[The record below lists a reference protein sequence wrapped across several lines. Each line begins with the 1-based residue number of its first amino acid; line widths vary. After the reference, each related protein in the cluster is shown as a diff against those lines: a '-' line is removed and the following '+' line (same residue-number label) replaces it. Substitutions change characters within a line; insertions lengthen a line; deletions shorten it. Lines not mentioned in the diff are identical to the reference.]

1 MSDRK
6 TIHVILVP
14 GADALEFGPDV
25 AEAERRH
32 IAAHALILPAY
43 SGHPI
48 DGRRPYYDAVSR
60 QIQQVMEAIREKDSG
75 ARIFGVGRNQG
86 ASLLGHAA
94 ADNEAFCGLVFTGAI
109 PELSLFR
116 ANSVLP
122 SARAFR
128 DSLSDP
134 EELSRIPEMRD
145 MDLTQTLQRIEPDRC
160 LLQIGTRDDWI
171 DEASVEAYRH
181 LETTFRVDWIDDDH
195 AMNSPASIGGRWDFV
210 ERLAAAADRSD

>member
-1 MSDRK
+1 MSDRAA
-6 TIHVILVP
+6 IHVILVP

-25 AEAERRH
+25 AEAARRGVV
-32 IAAHALILPAY
+32 AHALTLPAY

-48 DGRRPYYDAVSR
+48 DDRRPYYDVVSR
-60 QIQQVMEAIREKDSG
+60 QIRQTLEAIREKDSV
-75 ARIFGVGRNQG
+75 APIFGVGRNQG

-94 ADNEAFCGLVFTGAI
+94 ADNEDFCGLVFTGAI
-109 PELSLFR
+109 PELSLYR

-122 SARAFR
+122 SACAFR
-128 DSLSDP
+128 DSLSGP

-145 MDLTQTLQRIEPDRC
+145 MDLTRTLQRIEPDRC

-181 LETTFRVDWIDDDH
+181 LETTFRVDWIEDGH

-210 ERLAAAADRSD
+210 EQMAAAANKSA